1 MEVGCSSD
9 TGRKRKV
16 NEDKCFLDA
25 NRGLFIV
32 ADGAGGHRA
41 GETASEIAIETVSR
55 SLFPAG
61 GVSDYERME
70 GSISD
75 ATRRSIEEAT
85 TFVKF
90 FELIFSFLI
99 LYRSR
104 CLWGRGA
111 GTSSLLKAEL
121 TDVSTLLGS
130 RETDLLSTFL
140 GLALSTRTRNAASPS

>member
-1 MEVGCSSD
+1 
-9 TGRKRKV
+9 
-16 NEDKCFLDA
+16 
-25 NRGLFIV
+25 V

-75 ATRRSIEEAT
+75 AIRRSIGEANEAIYT
-85 TFVKF
+85 AASRNPETQFVKF

-99 LYRSR
+99 LYR
-104 CLWGRGA
+104 CPL
-111 GTSSLLKAEL
+111 SLTYA
-121 TDVSTLLGS
+121 
-130 RETDLLSTFL
+130 FL
-140 GLALSTRTRNAASPS
+140 ITKI